1 MCGKDL
7 AGGAKEDAM
16 KELKY
21 ELFEERREEPR
32 DVRILVIGVGGAGG
46 NAVNTMIR
54 AELPGVNY
62 IVANTDSQHLDMSL
76 CENKIHLGPE
86 TLRGLGAGADSELGR
101 KAAEEVL
108 DEIKEAVEGYHMVF
122 LTAGMGGG
130 TGTGA
135 SPVIAQAAREKGALT
150 VAVVCKPFEF
160 EGDKR
165 MRRAVEGIEDLR
177 DEVNSLIVIPNER
190 LSSVGSKS
198 TPFKDLM
205 SRADNVL
212 LQAVKGICNVVRK
225 DGHINLDFSD
235 MRKVMSEN
243 GSAIM
248 GLGRAS
254 GENRMIEAA
263 EGAISSPLLEDIS
276 IHGSKGLLVN
286 IVGSSGMTM
295 EEIHEAC
302 GYIKD
307 QASRDAEI
315 LWGVVFDDQM
325 GDEAE
330 VTVIATGINAQVA
343 GDNVVNIRSAR
354 SGTQNSRNPR
364 QQQQN
369 PSQTEE
375 VASFKVREATPDEAA
390 GEWTVRKDGENLDVP
405 TFQRKGKTSAAI
417 SEMNRKKRRG
427 FLERFGFKNDV
438 ESPAFIRAG
447 LD

>member
-1 MCGKDL
+1 
-7 AGGAKEDAM
+7 M

-62 IVANTDSQHLDMSL
+62 VVANTDSQHLDMSL
-76 CENKIHLGPE
+76 CKHKIHLGPE
-86 TLRGLGAGADSELGR
+86 MLRGLGAGADAELGR

-108 DEIKEAVEGYHMVF
+108 DEINETVEGYHMVF

-135 SPVIAQAAREKGALT
+135 SPVVAQAAREKGALT

-165 MRRAVEGIEDLR
+165 MRRALEGIEELK

-190 LSSVGSKS
+190 LTAVGSKS

-276 IHGSKGLLVN
+276 IRGSRGLLVN

-325 GDEAE
+325 GDEVE
-330 VTVIATGINAQVA
+330 VTVIATGINSQVVS
-343 GDNVVNIRSAR
+343 DNVVNIRAAR
-354 SGTQNSRNPR
+354 SGPQNGRNQR
-364 QQQQN
+364 HVQQN
-369 PSQTEE
+369 QSPARVED
-375 VASFKVREATPDEAA
+375 VAFKIREATPDEAA
-390 GEWTVRKDGENLDVP
+390 GEWTVRKDGEDLDVP
-405 TFQRKGKTSAAI
+405 TFQRKGKTSAAL

-427 FLERFGFKNDV
+427 FLERFGFKGDV

>member
-1 MCGKDL
+1 
-7 AGGAKEDAM
+7 M

-21 ELFEERREEPR
+21 ELFEEPREEPR

-62 IVANTDSQHLDMSL
+62 VVANTDSQHLDMSL
-76 CENKIHLGPE
+76 CRNKIHLGPE
-86 TLRGLGAGADSELGR
+86 TLRGLGAGADAELGR

-108 DEIKEAVEGYHMVF
+108 DEIKEAVEGYHMIF

-135 SPVIAQAAREKGALT
+135 APVIAQAAKEKGALT

-165 MRRAVEGIEDLR
+165 MRRALEGIEELK

-190 LSSVGSKS
+190 LTSVGSKS

-276 IHGSKGLLVN
+276 IRGSKGLLVN

-325 GDEAE
+325 GDEVE
-330 VTVIATGINAQVA
+330 VTVIATGINAQVP

-354 SGTQNSRNPR
+354 SGPQNTRSQR
-364 QQQQN
+364 QHQQN
-369 PSQTEE
+369 PSQAED
-375 VASFKVREATPDEAA
+375 VSFKIREATPDEAA

-405 TFQRKGKTSAAI
+405 TFQRKGKTSAAL
-417 SEMNRKKRRG
+417 SEINRKKRRG

>member
-1 MCGKDL
+1 
-7 AGGAKEDAM
+7 
-16 KELKY
+16 
-21 ELFEERREEPR
+21 
-32 DVRILVIGVGGAGG
+32 
-46 NAVNTMIR
+46 
-54 AELPGVNY
+54 
-62 IVANTDSQHLDMSL
+62 
-76 CENKIHLGPE
+76 
-86 TLRGLGAGADSELGR
+86 
-101 KAAEEVL
+101 
-108 DEIKEAVEGYHMVF
+108 
-122 LTAGMGGG
+122 
-130 TGTGA
+130 
-135 SPVIAQAAREKGALT
+135 
-150 VAVVCKPFEF
+150 
-160 EGDKR
+160 
-165 MRRAVEGIEDLR
+165 
-177 DEVNSLIVIPNER
+177 
-190 LSSVGSKS
+190 
-198 TPFKDLM
+198 
-205 SRADNVL
+205 
-212 LQAVKGICNVVRK
+212 
-225 DGHINLDFSD
+225 
-235 MRKVMSEN
+235 
-243 GSAIM
+243 
-248 GLGRAS
+248 
-254 GENRMIEAA
+254 MIEAA

>member
-1 MCGKDL
+1 
-7 AGGAKEDAM
+7 M

-21 ELFEERREEPR
+21 ELVEERQEEPR
-32 DVRILVIGVGGAGG
+32 DVRILVVGIGGAGG
-46 NAVNTMIR
+46 NAVNTMIE

-62 IVANTDSQHLDMSL
+62 MTANTDSQHLEKSL
-76 CENKIHLGPE
+76 CERKIHLGPD
-86 TLRGLGAGADSELGR
+86 TLKGLGAGADADLGR
-101 KAAEEVL
+101 KAAEEVI
-108 DEIKEAVEGYHMVF
+108 DRINEAVDGYHMVF

-135 SPVIAQAAREKGALT
+135 SPVIARAAREKGALT

-165 MRRAVEGIEDLR
+165 MRRALEGIEALK
-177 DEVNSLIVIPNER
+177 DEVNSLIIIPNER
-190 LSSVGSKS
+190 LTSIGSKS

-205 SRADNVL
+205 NRADGVL

-248 GLGRAS
+248 GCGRAG
-254 GENRMIEAA
+254 GENRMVEAA

-276 IHGSKGLLVN
+276 IRGSKGLLVN
-286 IVGSSGMTM
+286 IVGSSAMTM

-307 QASRDAEI
+307 QASREAEI

-325 GDEAE
+325 GDEVE
-330 VTVIATGINAQVA
+330 VTVIATGINGQSA
-343 GDNVVNIRSAR
+343 GDNVVSIRSAR
-354 SGTQNSRNPR
+354 SGHQGGRG
-364 QQQQN
+364 QQQAKVQSVVEDDV
-369 PSQTEE
+369 P
-375 VASFKVREATPDEAA
+375 KVREATPDEAA
-390 GEWTVRKDGENLDVP
+390 GEWTVRMNGEDLDVP
-405 TFQRKGKTSAAI
+405 TFQRKGKTSPAL
-417 SEMNRKKRRG
+417 SERNRKKRRSL
-427 FLERFGFKNDV
+427 LERFGLRGDV

>member
-1 MCGKDL
+1 
-7 AGGAKEDAM
+7 M

-21 ELFEERREEPR
+21 EMIEEMMKEPR

-54 AELPGVNY
+54 SELPGVQY
-62 IVANTDSQHLDMSL
+62 VVANTDSQHLEKSM
-76 CENKIHLGPE
+76 CERKVHLGPE
-86 TLRGLGAGADSELGR
+86 TLRGLGAGADADLGR
-101 KAAEEVL
+101 KAAEEVR
-108 DEIKEAVEGYHMVF
+108 DEISDLVDGYHMVF

-165 MRRAVEGIEDLR
+165 MMRAMEGIEALKD
-177 DEVNSLIVIPNER
+177 DVNSLIVIPNER
-190 LSSVGSKS
+190 LTTLGGKS
-198 TPFKDLM
+198 TPFKELM
-205 SRADNVL
+205 SRADGVL

-254 GENRMIEAA
+254 GENRMVEAA

-276 IHGSKGLLVN
+276 IRGSRGLLVN
-286 IVGSSGMTM
+286 IVGSSAMTM

-325 GDEAE
+325 EDEVE
-330 VTVIATGINAQVA
+330 VTVIATGINGQSF
-343 GDNVVNIRSAR
+343 GDNVVNIKSLR
-354 SGTQNSRNPR
+354 SGHNGGRGNQPD
-364 QQQQN
+364 
-369 PSQTEE
+369 SQHHGKAQA
-375 VASFKVREATPDEAA
+375 VAEDAGPKIREATADEAS
-390 GEWTVRKDGENLDVP
+390 GDWTVRMNGEDLDVP
-405 TFQRKGKTSAAI
+405 TFQRKGKTTFAT
-417 SEMNRKKRRG
+417 SERNRKKRRG
-427 FLERFGFKNDV
+427 ILERFGLKGDV
-438 ESPAFIRAG
+438 ESPAFLRAG